1 MIILRQYMTID
12 IYYIF
17 FRFSSFKEA
26 CSRPEG
32 PYRFPMPWGPLKY
45 NNISYTIKGSP
56 ENPGDM
62 AL

>member
-1 MIILRQYMTID
+1 MTID